1 MDIFKEIRERANILQ
16 VCEVLGIKLN
26 RNYKAICPFAD
37 HKEKTASFSISPSKN
52 IFCCFGC
59 GKKGNSITLVQELLG
74 ISPLESVKYIN
85 NNLGLGL
92 ELNAPTSYF
101 EINKYKE
108 QRKTEEAFKRWEIET
123 FILLSKYLRLLKR
136 WKDIKDLES
145 ELYVEACKQLDY
157 IEYIINEIFIEGT
170 NEDKIWFWK
179 HEKRWI
185 KKIEAR
191 IRTFRTTGE

>member
-92 ELNAPTSYF
+92 ELNTPTSHF

-108 QRKTEEAFKRWEIET
+108 QRKTEEAFKKWELET
-123 FILLSKYLRLLKR
+123 FILLSKYLRLLKS
-136 WKDIKDLES
+136 WKDIKDIES
-145 ELYVEACKQLDY
+145 DLYVEACKQLDY
-157 IEYIINEIFIEGT
+157 IEYIINEIFIEGN

-179 HEKRWI
+179 HEGNFM
-185 KKIEAR
+185 KKIKD
-191 IRTFRTTGE
+191 TLHS

>member
-1 MDIFKEIRERANILQ
+1 MFAHSTEKKQQ
-16 VCEVLGIKLN
+16 VFQYRHLNKYGNVLVATNGG
-26 RNYKAICPFAD
+26 D
-37 HKEKTASFSISPSKN
+37 VIS
-52 IFCCFGC
+52 
-59 GKKGNSITLVQELLG
+59 LVSELLN
-74 ISPLESVKYIN
+74 INALESAKSIN
-85 NNLGLGL
+85 NNLDLGL

-108 QRKTEEAFKRWEIET
+108 QRKTEEAFKKWELET

-136 WKDIKDLES
+136 WKDVKDLES

-179 HEKRWI
+179 HEKRWT

>member
-1 MDIFKEIRERANILQ
+1 MFAHSTEKKQQ
-16 VCEVLGIKLN
+16 VFRYRHLSKYGNVLDVINGG
-26 RNYKAICPFAD
+26 D
-37 HKEKTASFSISPSKN
+37 VIS
-52 IFCCFGC
+52 
-59 GKKGNSITLVQELLG
+59 LVSELLN
-74 ISPLESVKYIN
+74 INALESAKSIN

-92 ELNAPTSYF
+92 ELNASTSHF

-108 QRKTEEAFKRWEIET
+108 QRKTEEAFKRWELET

-179 HEKRWI
+179 NERNFV
-185 KKIEAR
+185 KKIKD
-191 IRTFRTTGE
+191 TLHSY